1 MSESDKRLARLLSE
15 ELARYKSI
23 YVPVKSSLLRRALIR
38 KVRCKKLHPNPNDEF
53 CLPEVGPNY
62 AIISKYEQ
70 QFLSPKTVGY
80 TGGLKYSEDDE
91 ALTIERIRPD
101 GYMILNGHHRWAA
114 AYRIGKR
121 RVPVKIVNL
130 THEED
135 ILASL
140 HKSSNTRRV
149 TLDLDEVV
157 FRNQKGAASEKQLP
171 FPLSLRFRE
180 PLRLGVP
187 ALFRFL
193 KRNGYDVW
201 VYTSKYAS
209 VDYLNHYFKAYRTW
223 VSGVVPPEAWRSFF
237 ADAIPS
243 PCTSTGTRFSGW
255 TAIPASI
262 RSSGSPVLP
271 LPGPGKSWISLRGLT
286 AMSKQTDNGKMR
298 VSFDLDEVL
307 FVSPKTHQVEPPP
320 RYPFNKIYQ
329 ERLRKGTPELIHRL
343 QELGY
348 EVWVYTSS
356 FRSEKYIRH
365 LFRLY
370 GVRFDGIVNG
380 NRHLAEV
387 QRDNK
392 TVLPQKIPSRYR
404 ISLHIDDEAIIA
416 SWGREFG
423 FETYLLDA
431 EDADWKEKIIARA
444 DEIRQL
450 RAAR

>member
-1 MSESDKRLARLLSE
+1 MSESDKRLAQLLSE

-23 YVPVKSSLLRRALIR
+23 YVPVKSSLLRRTLVR

-114 AYRIGKR
+114 AHRIGKR

-223 VSGVVPPEAWRSFF
+223 VSGVV
-237 ADAIPS
+237 
-243 PCTSTGTRFSGW
+243 TGMSRNKGSM
-255 TAIPASI
+255 
-262 RSSGSPVLP
+262 SSGSMEKLLRERYTVTVHIDRDTVL
-271 LPGPGKSWISLRGLT
+271 
-286 AMSKQTDNGKMR
+286 R
-298 VSFDLDEVL
+298 VDSH
-307 FVSPKTHQVEPPP
+307 TRQ
-320 RYPFNKIYQ
+320 YQ
-329 ERLRKGTPELIHRL
+329 E
-343 QELGY
+343 
-348 EVWVYTSS
+348 
-356 FRSEKYIRH
+356 
-365 LFRLY
+365 FRLS
-370 GVRFDGIVNG
+370 GSPTAWSREIMDILEGFDS
-380 NRHLAEV
+380 HE
-387 QRDNK
+387 Q
-392 TVLPQKIPSRYR
+392 
-404 ISLHIDDEAIIA
+404 
-416 SWGREFG
+416 
-423 FETYLLDA
+423 
-431 EDADWKEKIIARA
+431 AD
-444 DEIRQL
+444 
-450 RAAR
+450 

>member
-1 MSESDKRLARLLSE
+1 
-15 ELARYKSI
+15 
-23 YVPVKSSLLRRALIR
+23 
-38 KVRCKKLHPNPNDEF
+38 
-53 CLPEVGPNY
+53 
-62 AIISKYEQ
+62 
-70 QFLSPKTVGY
+70 
-80 TGGLKYSEDDE
+80 
-91 ALTIERIRPD
+91 
-101 GYMILNGHHRWAA
+101 
-114 AYRIGKR
+114 
-121 RVPVKIVNL
+121 
-130 THEED
+130 
-135 ILASL
+135 
-140 HKSSNTRRV
+140 
-149 TLDLDEVV
+149 
-157 FRNQKGAASEKQLP
+157 
-171 FPLSLRFRE
+171 
-180 PLRLGVP
+180 
-187 ALFRFL
+187 
-193 KRNGYDVW
+193 
-201 VYTSKYAS
+201 
-209 VDYLNHYFKAYRTW
+209 
-223 VSGVVPPEAWRSFF
+223 
-237 ADAIPS
+237 
-243 PCTSTGTRFSGW
+243 
-255 TAIPASI
+255 
-262 RSSGSPVLP
+262 
-271 LPGPGKSWISLRGLT
+271 
-286 AMSKQTDNGKMR
+286 MSKQTDNGKMR

-320 RYPFNKIYQ
+320 RYPFNRIYQ

-387 QRDNK
+387 QRDKK